1 MSHRR
6 IMKSETV
13 QRRVSKDI
21 FCASSYLLS
30 KLIRDPKCASM
41 RLIVL
46 RRATFALLL
55 SSAIQPSAATTL
67 SYADGARANAG
78 GSGTPPSNFSA
89 SSNNDCS
96 PEPVRSQEYQKL
108 VRFLIITKII
118 VFSFSISQPIFGTSG
133 TWPLCVGICEA
144 NNISDLN
151 AKFDII
157 NHSKDRQNLLSI
169 KLDINCLH
177 KECRGSM
184 LPGFEVCEF
193 S

>member
-1 MSHRR
+1 
-6 IMKSETV
+6 MKSETV
-13 QRRVSKDI
+13 QRRVRKDI

-30 KLIRDPKCASM
+30 KLIRGPECASM

-46 RRATFALLL
+46 LRATFALLL
-55 SSAIQPSAATTL
+55 SSTIQPSAATTL

-78 GSGTPPSNFSA
+78 GSGTPTANFSA
-89 SSNNDCS
+89 SSKYDCS
-96 PEPVRSQEYQKL
+96 PEPVTSQEYQKL

-133 TWPLCVGICEA
+133 SWPLCVGTCEA
-144 NNISDLN
+144 NDISGLN
-151 AKFDII
+151 AKFNII
-157 NHSKDRQNLLSI
+157 NHSTDRQKLLSI

-177 KECRGSM
+177 KECKGSK
-184 LPGFEVCEF
+184 LPGFEVGEF